1 LQADNAQ
8 KTEQITTLTARLEA
22 ERLAREAQD
31 QRMAEMMRVLAALGQ
46 HTGVDVTMS
55 ATAPQLPTPFSST
68 VSVKV
73 NFFFVTVVQK

>member
-1 LQADNAQ
+1 
-8 KTEQITTLTARLEA
+8 
-22 ERLAREAQD
+22 
-31 QRMAEMMRVLAALGQ
+31 MAEMMRVLAALGQ

-55 ATAPQLPTPFSST
+55 APAPQLPTPFSST

>member
-1 LQADNAQ
+1 LQADNQ
-8 KTEQITTLTARLEA
+8 KTEQITALSARLEA

-55 ATAPQLPTPFSST
+55 TPAPQLPPPFSST

-73 NFFFVTVVQK
+73 NFFVTVVHK